1 MNAEWKKKW
10 VEALRSGEYEKG
22 KNSLAVNSVGSLS
35 YCCLGVL
42 CDLVAKEED
51 GYEWIEINSTYPV
64 MKTPK
69 GDTSENLLP
78 RELAELLGFERRAP
92 QVVLDGQF
100 LGLPSLNDDMDLPF
114 TQIADLIEE
123 QL

>member
-10 VEALRSGEYEKG
+10 VEALRSGEYEQG
-22 KNSLAVNSVGSLS
+22 KNSLVIKSEYSLS

-51 GYEWIEINSTYPV
+51 GYEWIEKDSMYPI

-69 GDTSENLLP
+69 GDASENLP
-78 RELAELLGFERRAP
+78 PGELAELVGLERRAP
-92 QVVLDGQF
+92 ELMLDGDKI
-100 LGLPSLNDDMDLPF
+100 GLIVLNDKEGLSF